1 MANRSP
7 ASVLAA
13 LAYFR
18 DEQQRLYPRSLHAR
32 YYHIAAEAIERVGEL
47 EAEREKWKRQG
58 AAEELRRLAA
68 EWSKRGRDRRM
79 LAQELVDLADEIK
92 ARREATNAAD

>member
-32 YYHIAAEAIERVGEL
+32 YYHIAAEAIERVREL
-47 EAEREKWKRQG
+47 EAERKKWKRQG
-58 AAEELRRLAA
+58 AVEELRRLAE
-68 EWSKRGRDRRM
+68 EWGKRGRERRM
-79 LAQELVDLADEIK
+79 LAQELDDLADEIK
-92 ARREATNAAD
+92 ARREVTHATE